1 MFIELTDHLRCPAEH
16 EESFLV
22 LLPDRI
28 EGRSVLAGQLG
39 CPVCGR
45 SFQLRDGIFDTG
57 DFPDWVSGHP
67 TALDAEALSALIG
80 LQGPGGYLAVV
91 GAVASLWR
99 AIAELNPGVALVAV
113 NAGADVI
120 DAPGVSVL
128 RSGRLPLKSRAMRGV
143 ILGREYAEQPNWIG
157 EAARVVLPGL
167 RVVGEGPDPAPEI
180 IDLMASAGGVWV
192 GTGRKNV
199 KSKK

>member
-1 MFIELTDHLRCPAEH
+1 
-16 EESFLV
+16 
-22 LLPDRI
+22 
-28 EGRSVLAGQLG
+28 
-39 CPVCGR
+39 
-45 SFQLRDGIFDTG
+45 
-57 DFPDWVSGHP
+57 
-67 TALDAEALSALIG
+67 
-80 LQGPGGYLAVV
+80 
-91 GAVASLWR
+91 
-99 AIAELNPGVALVAV
+99 
-113 NAGADVI
+113 
-120 DAPGVSVL
+120 
-128 RSGRLPLKSRAMRGV
+128 MRGV